1 MTNKE
6 LFNFDYNLS
15 IDVLWLVKE
24 MYPGLNDNEVQT
36 IAYEIVET
44 FDYSYLCDDLHQQLQ
59 DVAESLNIDLIDKD
73 VPNEPRHLTAI

>member
-1 MTNKE
+1 MTKD

-36 IAYEIVET
+36 IAADIVNN
-44 FDYSYLCDDLHQQLQ
+44 FDYSFLCDDLHP
-59 DVAESLNIDLIDKD
+59 VSYT
-73 VPNEPRHLTAI
+73 HLTLPTKA

>member
-1 MTNKE
+1 MTKD

-36 IAYEIVET
+36 IAADIVNN
-44 FDYSYLCDDLHQQLQ
+44 FDYSFLCDDLHQQLQ
-59 DVAESLNIDLIDKD
+59 DVAESLNIELKDKD
-73 VPNEPRHLTAI
+73 VPNVQRHLTAI